1 MSFIYR
7 ISFAFLFVTIIF
19 IDLNSYGQGQPNSG
33 IDLIQKLIS
42 EDKIVEAEKE
52 TSTKINAL
60 KSANKFDS
68 VAQYIYVFGKIE
80 LHQSD
85 NESLEKTI
93 LLADELRLKTTNLN
107 SLFDTN
113 LSLAKLFNEK
123 GNALKAFEYAKIAKT
138 LAIKL
143 NDKTSLINANYY
155 LSDFS
160 LRLGNL
166 NLFEKNTRSTYAILK
181 ENPTINFK
189 IAARAYNYIGALMYL
204 TSKPDSAIYF
214 YEKALSKVDNMETK
228 PENHLYLPA
237 TIKSNMVMLKQSQN
251 KYIEAIGLIEESIN
265 LYNEFLKTTNNHP
278 LEYKA
283 QRNLS
288 LAYRN
293 LCSLYNDQRDFEK
306 MNRIAEL
313 AYHYAKQNL
322 PTTTLENFS
331 AITLLAETKL
341 SKNEPLKAIKYLNE
355 AEDVLKLM
363 MGDNFLLKA
372 NLYTIKGTAYYE
384 ISDFKKANNFYN
396 LGEQFHEKAQPDQ
409 ISRDRMFA
417 LINTSLSHAKLGEIQ
432 RANAILKEAYQHFF
446 KVEENKSYL
455 KNKILLALA
464 KVNLIANNYQES
476 LKWSEESLRIYNNN
490 SEKNTTDKLHFEED
504 KAELLL
510 LHTKAKY
517 FLEPDKNI
525 SSLKKLL
532 KNLEEAIT
540 VLEQRKSY
548 IFSTDNINNLIED
561 NLEVFD
567 FAKKINMELYALS
580 EDNSY
585 LNEVISLHESALY
598 NRIRARLNLKGQI
611 EFTDVP
617 KDVLFRET
625 HLRKELNNDLTDGN
639 LDAFIK
645 NTRHWDSFLDSLK
658 QIYPKYYKMR
668 YATLEQSLDNLQTN
682 IPENTTVVR
691 YLFIE
696 NKLYAFVV
704 TKNEKEIFPLN
715 FEKVNTFITQLNK
728 GQFEVQKVNTELYEL
743 YKQLWKPFESK
754 VTTENVIIIPDKELF
769 NLSFEILTPQEIN
782 SFKELASISLLAKYN
797 ISYNY
802 SLLLL
807 GESRST
813 INYTDDFIAFVPEFT
828 DKMKDDYK
836 VAITDSI
843 DLDKTY
849 LTLLPQPFSKELVN
863 SYSELFNGSLFTNEN
878 ASKQIFNNNAKE
890 HKIIHI
896 GTHAES
902 NNVNP
907 ELSRLI
913 FAKNANDTLS
923 LNDNSLYTYEIYNQN
938 FSSNLA
944 ILTACET
951 GKPSYQAGEGM
962 ISLAHAFNYAGS
974 ESILTSLWKID
985 EQSSSQLIKLFYDN
999 LADGMPK
1006 DKALRKAK
1014 LDYISSAEGRTISP
1028 QYWAGLVLIGDAS
1041 PIAISTSKPWML
1053 WLIGLLI
1060 IFLLGYFVAK
1070 NLRK

>member
-1 MSFIYR
+1 MSFFYKIL
-7 ISFAFLFVTIIF
+7 FAFLFVTILF
-19 IDLNSYGQGQPNSG
+19 IDLNSYGQSQPTSG
-33 IDLIQKLIS
+33 VELIEKLIS
-42 EDKIVEAEKE
+42 EGKIVEAEKE
-52 TSTKINAL
+52 TSKKINTL
-60 KSANKFDS
+60 KSANKYDS
-68 VAQYIYVFGKIE
+68 IARYINVFGKIE
-80 LHQSD
+80 LYQSD
-85 NESLEKTI
+85 NKSLEKTI
-93 LLADELRLKTTNLN
+93 LLVDEIELKTTNLN
-107 SLFDTN
+107 SLFITKLT
-113 LSLAKLFNEK
+113 LSKLFNEK
-123 GNALKAFEYAKIAKT
+123 GNDQKAYKYAEIAKKLALK
-138 LAIKL
+138 L
-143 NDKTSLINANYY
+143 NNKTSLIDADYC
-155 LSDFS
+155 LSEFS

-166 NLFEKNTRSTYAILK
+166 NLFEKNIRSTYTILIQ
-181 ENPTINFK
+181 NPTINFK
-189 IAARAYNYIGALMYL
+189 IAARAYNYMGALMYL

-214 YEKALSKVDNMETK
+214 YEKALLKVDNMEAK
-228 PENHLYLPA
+228 PENQLYLPA

-251 KYIEAIGLIEESIN
+251 KYLEAIGLIEESIN
-265 LYNEFLKTTNNHP
+265 LYNKFLKTTNNHP
-278 LEYKA
+278 FEYKV

-306 MNRIAEL
+306 MNRIAEF
-313 AYHYAKQNL
+313 AYHHAKQNL
-322 PTTTLENFS
+322 PTTSLENFS

-341 SKNEPLKAIKYLNE
+341 SKNEPQKAIKYLNE
-355 AEDVLKLM
+355 AEENLKHM
-363 MGDNFLLKA
+363 EGDNFLLKA
-372 NLYTIKGTAYYE
+372 NLNTIKGKAYYE
-384 ISDFKKANNFYN
+384 IGDFKEANIFYN
-396 LGEQFHEKAQPDQ
+396 LGEQFHEKAQPGE

-417 LINTSLSHAKLGEIQ
+417 LINTSLSYAKLGETQ
-432 RANAILKEAYQHFF
+432 RANAILKEAFQHFTKF
-446 KVEENKSYL
+446 QDNKSYL
-455 KNKILLALA
+455 RNKILLALA
-464 KVNLIANNYQES
+464 KVNLIVDNYEES
-476 LKWSEESLRIYNNN
+476 LKWSEESSKIYNNN
-490 SEKNTTDKLHFEED
+490 SEINAMDKLHFEED
-504 KAELLL
+504 KAEVLLL
-510 LHTKAKY
+510 QTKAKY
-517 FLEPDKNI
+517 FLEPEKNI

-532 KNLEEAIT
+532 QNLEEAIV

-548 IFSTDNINNLIED
+548 IFSNDNINSLIED
-561 NLEVFD
+561 NLEIFD
-567 FAKKINMELYALS
+567 FAKKINMELYGLS
-580 EDNSY
+580 KDNGY

-617 KDVLFRET
+617 NDVLLRET
-625 HLRKELNNDLTDGN
+625 HFKKEINYDLTDGN
-639 LDAFIK
+639 LDAFIQ
-645 NTRHWDSFLDSLK
+645 NTRLWDSFLDSLK
-658 QIYPKYYKMR
+658 QNYPKYYKMR
-668 YATLEQSLDNLQTN
+668 YASIEEPLDNLQRN

-715 FEKVNTFITQLNK
+715 FEKINTFISQLNK

-743 YKQLWKPFESK
+743 YMQLWKPFKSK
-754 VTTENVIIIPDKELF
+754 VTTENVQIIPDRELF
-769 NLSFEILTPQEIN
+769 NLSFELLTPQKIN
-782 SFKELASISLLAKYN
+782 SFKELATHSLLAHYN

-807 GESRST
+807 DKSKNS
-813 INYTDDFIAFVPEFT
+813 INYTNDFIAFVPEFT

-836 VAITDSI
+836 IAITDSI

-849 LTLLPQPFSKELVN
+849 LTLLPQPFSKELVKN
-863 SYSELFNGSLFTNEN
+863 YSNLFNGLSFTNEN

-913 FAKNANDTLS
+913 FAKNVNDTIS

-951 GKPSYQAGEGM
+951 GKPSYQSGEGM

-985 EQSSSQLIKLFYDN
+985 EQSSSQIIKLFYVN
-999 LADGMPK
+999 LADGMSK
-1006 DKALRKAK
+1006 DKALRNAK

-1028 QYWAGLVLIGDAS
+1028 QYWAGLVLIGDVS
-1041 PIAISTSKPWML
+1041 PIHISTSKPWVF
-1053 WLIGLLI
+1053 WILIGVTIVLL
-1060 IFLLGYFVAK
+1060 FALYM
-1070 NLRK
+1070 RKHS